1 MTKTPM
7 TKTPMTKLRLGL
19 QSVAFLVALSTL
31 DVFPAA
37 AQQPLTPLKVGM
49 SDAVNTVLPFWMAQ
63 AGGFFAANGL
73 AVELV
78 NTGGGSRGA
87 QQVQEGKLD
96 IMHVGLSSVVRINRS
111 GGDLRLVASMSNVIR
126 FTFFSG
132 EGVKTAADLKGGVV
146 GVSTFGSESD
156 STVTLALQRL
166 GLMRSDITLKEYGGA
181 TQRLAALKKGEIKAT
196 AINEPVA
203 SLAREQGVNV
213 MVDLVAEQIPW
224 LFSGVVVRRS
234 DLRNRSGVIGRF
246 LKAAIEGNHLAF
258 TNEKLAKEVL
268 AKELKLTDSKIIDIS
283 YNDFKLQTPRNMEP
297 SIMGAENV
305 IAQIGGQGS
314 IKIDDYVDQTL
325 IGTLR
330 EGGFFFVMERK
341 YSTP

>member
-1 MTKTPM
+1 MTEVPAIRKR
-7 TKTPMTKLRLGL
+7 LRPR
-19 QSVAFLVALSTL
+19 SVAFMLTLCMLPAL
-31 DVFPAA
+31 PAA

-73 AVELV
+73 AVEFI

-87 QQVQEGKLD
+87 QEVAAGKLD
-96 IMHVGLSSVVRINRS
+96 IMHVGLSSVVRLNRS

-156 STVTLALQRL
+156 STVTLALDRL
-166 GLMRSDITLKEYGGA
+166 GLMRTDITLKEYGGA
-181 TQRLAALKKGEIKAT
+181 TQRLAALKTGEIKAT
-196 AINEPVA
+196 AINEPTA

-213 MVDLVAEQIPW
+213 LVDLVAEQIPW

-234 DLRNRSGVIGRF
+234 DLRDRFGVIARF
-246 LKAAIEGNHLAF
+246 LKAVIEGNHLAF
-258 TNEKLAKEVL
+258 ANEKLAKEVL

-297 SIMGAENV
+297 SIKGAENV
-305 IAQIGGQGS
+305 ITQIGGQGS
-314 IKIDDYVDQTL
+314 TKVEDYMDSTL
-325 IGTLR
+325 IATLR
-330 EGGFFFVMERK
+330 DGFFFTMERK
-341 YSTP
+341 YGTR

>member
-1 MTKTPM
+1 MTEMPM
-7 TKTPMTKLRLGL
+7 IGGGLRLR
-19 QSVAFLVALSTL
+19 SAALL
-31 DVFPAA
+31 LALWMLPAIPAA
-37 AQQPLTPLKVGM
+37 AQQPLTPLKVGI

-73 AVELV
+73 EVEIV

-87 QQVQEGKLD
+87 QEVQAGKLD
-96 IMHVGLSSVVRINRS
+96 IMHVGLSSVVRINRA
-111 GGDLRLVASMSNVIR
+111 GGDLRLVASLSNVIR

-132 EGVKTAADLKGGVV
+132 QGVKSAADLKGGVV

-156 STVTLALQRL
+156 STVTLALDRL
-166 GLMRSDITLKEYGGA
+166 GLTRSDITLKEYGGA
-181 TQRLAALKKGEIKAT
+181 TRRLAALKSGEIKAT

-213 MVDLVAEQIPW
+213 LVDLAAEQIPW
-224 LFSGVVVRRS
+224 LFSGVVIRRS
-234 DLRNRSGVIGRF
+234 DLSARSGVIGRF
-246 LKAAIEGNHLAF
+246 LKAVIEGNHLAF

-268 AKELKLTDSKIIDIS
+268 AKELKVTDSKIVDIS
-283 YNDFKLQTPRNMEP
+283 YTDFKAQTPRNLEP
-297 SIMGAENV
+297 EIKGAENV
-305 IAQIGGQGS
+305 IAQFGGQGS
-314 IKIDDYVDQTL
+314 TKVEDYVDQAL

-341 YSTP
+341 YSAR

>member
-1 MTKTPM
+1 MTGTRKTWDL
-7 TKTPMTKLRLGL
+7 TSDRLGL
-19 QSVAFLVALSTL
+19 RSVVVLLALCTL
-31 DVFPAA
+31 PLPAI

-49 SDAVNTVLPFWMAQ
+49 SDSVNTVLPLWTAQ
-63 AGGFFAANGL
+63 AGGLFAANGL

-87 QQVQEGKLD
+87 RELQEGRLD
-96 IMHVGLSSVVRINRS
+96 VMRVGLSSVVQANRS

-156 STVTLALQRL
+156 STVTLALDRL
-166 GLMRSDITLKEYGGA
+166 KLTRADITLKEYGGS
-181 TQRLAALKKGEIKAT
+181 TQRLAALKAGEIKAT

-203 SLAREQGVNV
+203 SLARDAGVNV
-213 MVDLVAEQIPW
+213 LVDLVAEQIPW
-224 LFSGVVVRRS
+224 LFSGVAIRRG
-234 DLRNRSGVIGRF
+234 DLRARPGVIGRF
-246 LKAAIEGNHLAF
+246 LKATIEGNHLAL

-268 AKELKLTDSKIIDIS
+268 AKELKLTDSRIVDIS
-283 YNDFKLQTPRNMEP
+283 YSDFRLQTPRNMEP
-297 SIMGAENV
+297 SIKGAENV

-314 IKIDDYVDQTL
+314 TRVESYVDLGL
-325 IGTLR
+325 IGALR
-330 EGGFFFVMERK
+330 DGGFFIAMERK
-341 YSTP
+341 HRAR